1 MTRVHAMLS
10 ELGRQHAPDQLQK
23 DIKTVL
29 QNHTQFKTY
38 ADYLDEHTATMQ
50 QLALMS
56 FIFNNGLIMMAGD
69 EDAEAMHFQSV
80 FDLDTLTSTQDTDVS
95 DLKTFEEELA
105 ALTLPDDDVPTGGA
119 VTGPA

>member
-1 MTRVHAMLS
+1 MKERRVVRS
-10 ELGRQHAPDQLQK
+10 RQ
-23 DIKTVL
+23 V
-29 QNHTQFKTY
+29 N
-38 ADYLDEHTATMQ
+38 
-50 QLALMS
+50 LA
-56 FIFNNGLIMMAGD
+56 NGMIMMAGD

-80 FDLDTLTSTQDTDVS
+80 FDLETLTSTQDTDVS